1 MIDKNGKIFG
11 LINAFDFLAALAV
24 VAAAGFLLLRK
35 PDVAATAAVNTDKL
49 IKISVYA
56 EDVATFVGDS
66 IIVGDRLEDA
76 DKDVYMGKITILDLR
91 EGYAYVND
99 AEGIVHKSVKE
110 DSYSI
115 TVTAEVM
122 AQVTETGVVLAGN
135 KYGVGHSLTVRA
147 GKGKFYGKVSEIE
160 ILG

>member
-11 LINAFDFLAALAV
+11 LINAIDFVAALALAG
-24 VAAAGFLLLRK
+24 AAVFFLLRK
-35 PDVAATAAVNTDKL
+35 PEAAVAAPTDQL
-49 IKISVYA
+49 IKISVSS
-56 EDVATFVGDS
+56 EDVADFVGES
-66 IIVGDRLEDA
+66 IFAGDRLEDS
-76 DKDVYMGKITILDLR
+76 DKDVYMGKITAVNLS

-110 DSYSI
+110 GAYSI

-147 GKGKFYGKVSEIE
+147 GKGKFYGKVSGIE
-160 ILG
+160 IVG